1 MMRRPFRHAAMG
13 LAAIGLGGVA
23 SPALAQTSAPTTA
36 SALPTADCPA
46 CEAARAG
53 TPTAPHAHGAP
64 AAEKKGQSKFRLF
77 GGQRVRSDSE
87 VRPTNNATGT
97 ATVGT
102 ATIGGG
108 APSGLTP
115 IAPPAFSPAEMSA
128 PGMGMAP
135 GAVPAGSFSPEPTPI
150 GMMSNVNTIGPNG
163 AATAPG
169 RPASAAMPGMGYGPQ
184 QAPGFGPGP
193 QQGPGYGPMA
203 GPGAPGMGMPPQM
216 MGMAPGMVPPAQTF
230 IPKGSSR
237 AKTWLS
243 QMFRIPRWRS
253 VQADKLHQMEL
264 EQRRYEVMRENAMRG
279 MQPAPAA
286 AGYGQ

>member
-23 SPALAQTSAPTTA
+23 SPALAQSYAPTTA
-36 SALPTADCPA
+36 SAPATADCPA

-53 TPTAPHAHGAP
+53 TPGALQSHSHATAAP
-64 AAEKKGQSKFRLF
+64 EKKGQPKFRLF
-77 GGQRVRSDSE
+77 GGQKVRSDAQ
-87 VRPTNNATGT
+87 VRPTNNS
-97 ATVGT
+97 TVGT

-115 IAPPAFSPAEMSA
+115 IAPPTFPPAGMEMPASPA
-128 PGMGMAP
+128 MGMAP
-135 GAVPAGSFSPEPTPI
+135 APLPAPAGSFSPEPTPI

-163 AATAPG
+163 ATAAPG
-169 RPASAAMPGMGYGPQ
+169 RPASPAMSGMGGY
-184 QAPGFGPGP
+184 GPGP
-193 QQGPGYGPMA
+193 QAPGYGPMA

-216 MGMAPGMVPPAQTF
+216 MGMSPSMIPPAQTF

-243 QMFRIPRWRS
+243 QMFRFPRWRA
-253 VQADKLHQMEL
+253 VQADKLHKMEL

-279 MQPAPAA
+279 MQPNPAA
-286 AGYGQ
+286 AYGQ